1 MNFLLEAFS
10 FIADGA
16 NWSGANGLGQR
27 LLAHL
32 GYTLAAVTIAA
43 VVALPLGVL
52 MGHMRRGV
60 NGVVAVSGALRAL
73 PSLGLLTWLTL
84 EFSFGVRMPV
94 IPAIVTLVILAIPPM
109 LAGTVTGV
117 TAIPRGVVDSA
128 RAAGFSESD
137 IVRQVELPLA
147 APSIVGGIRSAAVQV
162 LATTT
167 IVAYIGLSGLGRYL
181 IDGLAL
187 RDYLQMLVGALMV
200 ALLAFAVDG
209 VLALCQRLLRPNTG
223 MRN

>member
-1 MNFLLEAFS
+1 MNFLLEALS

-52 MGHMRRGV
+52 MGHTRRGV

-73 PSLGLLTWLTL
+73 PSLGLLTWLAL

-94 IPAIVTLVILAIPPM
+94 IPAIMALVILAIPPM

-162 LATTT
+162 LATAT

-187 RDYLQMLVGALMV
+187 RDYPQMLVGALMV
-200 ALLAFAVDG
+200 ALLALAVDG

>member
-16 NWSGANGLGQR
+16 NWSGANGLRQR

-52 MGHMRRGV
+52 MGHRRRGV

-187 RDYLQMLVGALMV
+187 RDYPQMLVGALMV

>member
-94 IPAIVTLVILAIPPM
+94 IPAIMALVILAIPPM

-187 RDYLQMLVGALMV
+187 RDYPQMLVGALMV
-200 ALLAFAVDG
+200 ALLAFAVDD

>member
-187 RDYLQMLVGALMV
+187 RDYPQMLVGALMV
-200 ALLAFAVDG
+200 ALLAFAVDD

>member
-187 RDYLQMLVGALMV
+187 RDYPQMLVGALMV
-200 ALLAFAVDG
+200 ALLALAVDG

>member
-94 IPAIVTLVILAIPPM
+94 IPAIMALVILAIPPM

-187 RDYLQMLVGALMV
+187 RDYPQMLVGALMV

>member
-187 RDYLQMLVGALMV
+187 RDYPQMLVGALMV

-223 MRN
+223 IRN

>member
-128 RAAGFSESD
+128 RAAGFSESG

-187 RDYLQMLVGALMV
+187 RDYPQMLVGALMV

>member
-147 APSIVGGIRSAAVQV
+147 TPSIVGGIRSAAVQV
-162 LATTT
+162 LATAT

-187 RDYLQMLVGALMV
+187 RDYPQMLVGALMV

>member
-52 MGHMRRGV
+52 MGHTRRGV

-73 PSLGLLTWLTL
+73 PSLGLLTWLIL

-162 LATTT
+162 LATAT

-187 RDYLQMLVGALMV
+187 RDYPQMLVGALMV

>member
-16 NWSGANGLGQR
+16 NWSGANGLRQR

-52 MGHMRRGV
+52 MGHTRRGV

-84 EFSFGVRMPV
+84 EFSFGVRIPV
-94 IPAIVTLVILAIPPM
+94 IPAIMALVILAIPPM

-162 LATTT
+162 LATAT

-187 RDYLQMLVGALMV
+187 RDYPQMLVGALMV

>member
-1 MNFLLEAFS
+1 
-10 FIADGA
+10 
-16 NWSGANGLGQR
+16 
-27 LLAHL
+27 
-32 GYTLAAVTIAA
+32 
-43 VVALPLGVL
+43 
-52 MGHMRRGV
+52 
-60 NGVVAVSGALRAL
+60 
-73 PSLGLLTWLTL
+73 
-84 EFSFGVRMPV
+84 
-94 IPAIVTLVILAIPPM
+94 
-109 LAGTVTGV
+109 GTVTGV

-187 RDYLQMLVGALMV
+187 RDYPQMLVGALMV

>member
-1 MNFLLEAFS
+1 MSFLLEAFS

-187 RDYLQMLVGALMV
+187 RDYPQMLVGALMV

>member
-1 MNFLLEAFS
+1 MNFFLEALS

-16 NWSGANGLGQR
+16 NWSGANGLRQR

-52 MGHMRRGV
+52 MGHTRRGV

-84 EFSFGVRMPV
+84 EFSFGVRIPV

-162 LATTT
+162 LATAT

-187 RDYLQMLVGALMV
+187 RDYPQMLVGALMV

>member
-1 MNFLLEAFS
+1 M
-10 FIADGA
+10 
-16 NWSGANGLGQR
+16 
-27 LLAHL
+27 
-32 GYTLAAVTIAA
+32 TIAA

-52 MGHMRRGV
+52 MGHTRRGV

-84 EFSFGVRMPV
+84 EFSFGVRIPV

-117 TAIPRGVVDSA
+117 MAIPRGVVDSA

-162 LATTT
+162 LATAT

-187 RDYLQMLVGALMV
+187 RDYPQMLVGALMV
-200 ALLAFAVDG
+200 ALLALAVDG

>member
-43 VVALPLGVL
+43 VVAFPLGVL
-52 MGHMRRGV
+52 MGHTRRGV

-84 EFSFGVRMPV
+84 EFSFGVRIPV

-117 TAIPRGVVDSA
+117 MAIPRGVVDSA

-162 LATTT
+162 LATAT

-187 RDYLQMLVGALMV
+187 RDYPQMLVGALMV
-200 ALLAFAVDG
+200 ALLALAVDG